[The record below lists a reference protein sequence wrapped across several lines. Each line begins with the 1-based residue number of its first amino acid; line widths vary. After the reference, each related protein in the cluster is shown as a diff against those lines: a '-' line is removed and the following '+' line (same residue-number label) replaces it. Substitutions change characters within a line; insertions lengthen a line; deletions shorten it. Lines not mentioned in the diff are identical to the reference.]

1 MPKMKPITVS
11 AAADT
16 RGKGLQIVA
25 LIREM
30 DETGEILLHE
40 ARKGMGWTV
49 TGYICLSVDDVRQ
62 LRKSFIDMGV
72 LASVKDAD
80 RP

>member
-1 MPKMKPITVS
+1 
-11 AAADT
+11 
-16 RGKGLQIVA
+16 
-25 LIREM
+25 M

-72 LASVKDAD
+72 LASVKDSD